1 MLAFIAEAQAGP
13 HGKVLHG
20 RRDEDLPGFRLPL
33 DAGPDVDG
41 HTGQLGAVDLAF
53 PGVDRQ
59 VTAFPVLRD
68 ALNDAGL
75 TNLDGTGLP
84 FAPADFTGA
93 WQGPLPDPGGA
104 FAVNLSIFIAGFEF
118 GNTSEWSSQVPP
130 P

>member
-1 MLAFIAEAQAGP
+1 MHIHDGGTTIDAF
-13 HGKVLHG
+13 
-20 RRDEDLPGFRLPL
+20 
-33 DAGPDVDG
+33 
-41 HTGQLGAVDLAF
+41 AF

-104 FAVNLSIFIAGFEF
+104 FAVNRSIFVDGFEF
-118 GNTSEWSSQVPP
+118 GNVSAWSSQVPP